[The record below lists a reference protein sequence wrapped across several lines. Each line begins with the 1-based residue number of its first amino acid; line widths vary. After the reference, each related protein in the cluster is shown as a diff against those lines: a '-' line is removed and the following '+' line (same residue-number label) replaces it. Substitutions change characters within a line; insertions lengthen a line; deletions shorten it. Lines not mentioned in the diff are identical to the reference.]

1 VGLDLPV
8 MRRANQRDMGNERDP
23 AVEALFDSGL
33 SVDLGVHSDADGHG
47 GSMTQIAGR
56 ICFDLDGCLWNSDK
70 SHLDAVNIALVPYG
84 ERITEEEHQT
94 TFKGLPTKRKLA
106 MLTEMGRL
114 PLSAHADVER
124 RKKDA
129 TLQTIESVTPRP
141 EVTALLLA
149 LKAADW
155 QICCCSN
162 SIRDTV
168 QAVLLKM
175 EILAY
180 MDFTLS
186 NEDVGAAKPS
196 PDIYIK
202 AASIWHIEPQQ
213 MVVVEDGEAGKQAAR
228 QAECRLIEVPGPEQ
242 VQPWLIHRIL
252 EMGRSVKSVMNPT
265 ALMSV

>member
-1 VGLDLPV
+1 
-8 MRRANQRDMGNERDP
+8 MGRQGHYP
-23 AVEALFDSGL
+23 LEAMFNTGV
-33 SVDLGVHSDADGHG
+33 SVDLGVHSDAGGHG
-47 GSMTQIAGR
+47 GSMTQIAGY
-56 ICFDLDGCLWNSDK
+56 IAFDLDGCLFDSDV
-70 SHLDAVNIALVPYG
+70 SHFDAVNIALAPYG

-129 TLQTIESVTPRP
+129 TLQTVESVVPRP
-141 EVTALLLA
+141 EVTALLIA
-149 LKAADW
+149 LKQADW

-175 EILAY
+175 DIMEY

-186 NEDVGAAKPS
+186 NEDVDHAKPA
-196 PDIYIK
+196 PDIYRK
-202 AASIWHIEPQQ
+202 AASIWHIDPWQ

-228 QAECRLIEVPGPEQ
+228 QAGCQLIEVPGPEQ
-242 VQPWLIHRIL
+242 VQPWLIHSIL
-252 EMGRSVKSVMNPT
+252 DAGRAIQRSSMALT
-265 ALMSV
+265 AV